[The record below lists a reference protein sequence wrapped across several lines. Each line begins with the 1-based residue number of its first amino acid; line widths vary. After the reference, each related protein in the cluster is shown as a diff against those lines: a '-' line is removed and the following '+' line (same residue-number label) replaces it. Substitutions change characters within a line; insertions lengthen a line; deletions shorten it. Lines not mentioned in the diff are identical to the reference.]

1 MADARAWFESMNI
14 YGQVFFGLFVV
25 FIALPM
31 VTLIVMQFIESI
43 RSSRESTQKYGQP
56 QCKDTTEK

>member
-1 MADARAWFESMNI
+1 MAEARAWFESMNI

-25 FIALPM
+25 FIALPI
-31 VTLIVMQFIESI
+31 VTLIAMQFIESI

-56 QCKDTTEK
+56 QGKSRMEK